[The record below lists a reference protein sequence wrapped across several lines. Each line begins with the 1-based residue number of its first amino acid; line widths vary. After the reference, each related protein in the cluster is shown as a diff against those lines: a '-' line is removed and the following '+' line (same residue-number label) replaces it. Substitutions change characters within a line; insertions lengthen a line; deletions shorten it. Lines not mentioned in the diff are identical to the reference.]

1 MDKASTE
8 KLETLRAMDLV
19 LNGEN
24 PYQVIRDTITLLK
37 RVWPFMRYAQNG
49 PKYQVRITQEHT
61 IEVIP
66 TNHFCQVMTD
76 RVYETV
82 TYVADEHEFMPDT
95 QGNLNLLEISGA
107 TEGAF
112 NAAEEAGIDLYDV
125 KGTGKH
131 NKITLT
137 DVKNHL
143 R

>member
-1 MDKASTE
+1 MDKTQVE
-8 KLETLRAMDLV
+8 KLDTLKTMGLV

-37 RVWPFMRYAQNG
+37 RVWPYMRYAQNG
-49 PKYQVRITQEHT
+49 PKYQVRITQEHIVET
-61 IEVIP
+61 IP
-66 TNHFCQVMTD
+66 TNHFGQVMTD
-76 RVYETV
+76 RVYDTV
-82 TYVADEHEFMPDT
+82 TYEADEEEFMPDT
-95 QGNLNLLEISGA
+95 QNNLNMLEISGA

-112 NAAEEAGIDLYDV
+112 NAAEEAGISLHDV

-137 DVKNHL
+137 DVKKHI